1 MKKWF
6 KYIIVPIVGFFFLL
20 SACEIS
26 TSYFSNTFDDD
37 YDVYVQPDNGHLAD
51 ITIDFI
57 ADDIQFENILLPA
70 PADTYILYSKTGQ
83 TYENRS
89 LHPPLYLSNRI
100 LLI

>member
-6 KYIIVPIVGFFFLL
+6 RYIIVPIVGFFFLL

-37 YDVYVQPDNGHLAD
+37 YDVYVQPDNSHLAD
-51 ITIDFI
+51 VAIDFL
-57 ADDIQFENILLPA
+57 ADDIQFETILLPA
-70 PADTYILYSKTGQ
+70 PVDTYILFAQTGQ
-83 TYENRS
+83 TQETRG
-89 LHPPLYLSNRI
+89 LQPPLYLSNRI